1 MGKEK
6 RGRIETSPRKTETL
20 KFETLTKDVE
30 KSSCTAGRCVVIIAA

>member
-20 KFETLTKDVE
+20 TKDVQ